1 MFFEEFSQLIE
12 HLMEDY
18 IYPLVVAGDF
28 NFHVDDLNHR
38 DALKFTDLLESV
50 NLIQH
55 VKSPTHRHGH
65 TLDLIITRKE
75 EDMIADVQV
84 LADVY
89 CDHRVI
95 CCKINH
101 PKPPPAKILKTY
113 RPTKSLDV
121 TKLQRDMADAISQID
136 SSTSTRSL
144 YNDAL
149 KGIYDT
155 LALIQTRWIRHHPQA
170 PWYDDNLRQAKRDKR
185 RLERKFR
192 KSGLTVD
199 KQQFELKCS
208 EYNSLLETSKRNFFK
223 SRIEQAD
230 RNQLFKLVDGL
241 FSVNT
246 TVLPPY
252 DSLEQLTGDF
262 NAFFIGKIQGLRME
276 LTNPSSDHDDEKQRI
291 LYCEFPQFTPPSNES
306 IKNVLSSLSNKTC
319 SLDPI
324 PTHVIKDNISSV
336 LPMVSGIV
344 RQSFSNGIFPTS
356 LKTSLVRPKLKKPD
370 LKPDLLAN
378 YRPIANIPFL
388 SKVLE
393 NKLPC
398 KFTTTGMTMTCF
410 LPYSLLVGN
419 ITQQRLRYLE

>member
-1 MFFEEFSQLIE
+1 M
-12 HLMEDY
+12 
-18 IYPLVVAGDF
+18 
-28 NFHVDDLNHR
+28 
-38 DALKFTDLLESV
+38 ESV

-75 EDMIADVQV
+75 EHVMADVQV

-89 CDHRVI
+89 SDHRVI

-101 PKPPPAKILKTY
+101 SKPPPAKILKTC

-121 TKLQRDMADAISQID
+121 TKLQRDVADAFSQIHLPTHD
-136 SSTSTRSL
+136 LVSL
-144 YNDAL
+144 YNDVL

-155 LALIQTRWIRHHPQA
+155 VAPIQTRWIRHRPQA

-208 EYNSLLETSKRNFFK
+208 EYNSLLENSKRNFFK

-230 RNQLFKLVDGL
+230 PNQLFKLVDGL

-252 DSLEQLTGDF
+252 DSLEQLAGDF
-262 NAFFIGKIQGLRME
+262 NAFVIGKIRGLRME
-276 LTNPSSDHDDEKQRI
+276 LMNP
-291 LYCEFPQFTPPSNES
+291 
-306 IKNVLSSLSNKTC
+306 
-319 SLDPI
+319 
-324 PTHVIKDNISSV
+324 
-336 LPMVSGIV
+336 
-344 RQSFSNGIFPTS
+344 
-356 LKTSLVRPKLKKPD
+356 
-370 LKPDLLAN
+370 
-378 YRPIANIPFL
+378 
-388 SKVLE
+388 
-393 NKLPC
+393 
-398 KFTTTGMTMTCF
+398 
-410 LPYSLLVGN
+410 
-419 ITQQRLRYLE
+419 